1 MKKLKSSRVELKNS
15 RYLKKMRKK
24 KLVKRN
30 SMNFSIR
37 EKLSLSL
44 VKGISKF
51 VVLGSFSVKG
61 TLK

>member
-1 MKKLKSSRVELKNS
+1 M
-15 RYLKKMRKK
+15 
-24 KLVKRN
+24 VKRN